1 MQSTK
6 LLYYLGNTLIG
17 LSLFGFVFL
26 FAPILW
32 IYLFPT
38 HLTPLQDLSGFSIT
52 IPKIHAQAHIIEQ
65 VDPWNQA
72 VYDKALEKGVAQAK
86 GTAYP
91 GENGTIFLFA
101 HSSEAPWEL
110 TETNIPFLRLGELQN
125 NDQIYLVWNK
135 KTYIYKVYMKKEIWP
150 TDTQYL
156 THLSKTQL
164 ILQTCT
170 PIGTSLERLLVFAVP
185 V

>member
-1 MQSTK
+1 MK
-6 LLYYLGNTLIG
+6 HKKILYYLGNTLIG
-17 LSLFGFVFL
+17 LSLLGFIFL
-26 FAPILW
+26 FSPIVW

-38 HLTPLQDLSGFSIT
+38 QIKPLQEMSGFSVT
-52 IPKIHAQAHIIEQ
+52 IPKIHAQAQIVEQ
-65 VDPWNQA
+65 VDPWNQS
-72 VYDKALEKGVAQAK
+72 VYDAALEHGVAQAK
-86 GTAYP
+86 GTSYP
-91 GENGTIFLFA
+91 GQAGTIFLFA

-125 NDQIYLVWNK
+125 NDQIYLVRNK

-150 TDTQYL
+150 TETKYL
-156 THLSKTQL
+156 TNISKTQL

-170 PIGTSLERLLVFAVP
+170 PIGTSLKRLLVFALP